1 MQRRDSASRLGSGKG
16 RMQGVTDSK
25 PDRLPARVSPL
36 VDGRFALA
44 AAAALAATCVILW
57 LTGWHTRGWI
67 SAWPRFADDAYY
79 YLVIARNAAGGH
91 GLTMDQLSPTNGFQP
106 LWMGILVPVAW
117 LLGSDP
123 DLLLLMVQALCVA
136 IFASAG
142 GLLCGL
148 VRAHLGAV
156 PALLAGLLLLFP
168 TFENVALSGLESSL
182 LILVMIMLSI
192 EALRSGA
199 LSSTEPRAADART
212 GALVG
217 LLMLARLD
225 SVFIGLTLAA
235 YVAARGLARGEGAF
249 AARLSRTVRKEL
261 ALFWPAV
268 ALLTPYL
275 AWNVLAFGH
284 PMPISGRL
292 KSSFPEANFTATN
305 LNLQNAVLFLLA
317 LGAVGRGIWRGNGR
331 DPLVN
336 LLALLSI
343 GLVLHALYTVVY
355 MPWAVFSWHFAAL
368 IPVGALGAALLAR
381 DAVESLPH
389 SVVVAAL
396 AGLTLAQAGAL
407 AFSIS
412 RLDETFTI
420 GAREGGEWVAA
431 NLPPDAVLAMKDSG
445 IFSYFA
451 QRRVMNLDG
460 VANSFEFANA
470 VCAGRL
476 EDFARDH
483 GVEYVAQHSVPPSV
497 RSGAYETFTQVY
509 PCHLLG
515 GHDSDLVLRR
525 DLEVYR
531 GTPYKSDGGCPEQ
544 LLIWRLPR

>member
-1 MQRRDSASRLGSGKG
+1 
-16 RMQGVTDSK
+16 MQGSTDSK
-25 PDRLPARVSPL
+25 RDRVHALPSPV

-44 AAAALAATCVILW
+44 AAGALATTCVVLW
-57 LTGWHTRGWI
+57 LAGWQTRGWI

-79 YLVIARNAAGGH
+79 YLVIARNAAAGH
-91 GLTMDQLSPTNGFQP
+91 GFSMDQLSPTNGFQP
-106 LWMGILVPVAW
+106 LWMWTLVPIAW
-117 LLGSDP
+117 LAGSDP
-123 DLLLLMVQALCVA
+123 NVLLLVVQALCVA
-136 IFASAG
+136 IFAGAG

-148 VRAHLGAV
+148 VRARLGLV

-168 TFENVALSGLESSL
+168 RLENVALSGLESSL
-182 LILVMIMLSI
+182 VILVLLALSVEI
-192 EALRSGA
+192 LRSGA

-225 SVFIGLTLAA
+225 SVFIGLTLAV
-235 YVAARGLARGEGAF
+235 YVAARGLAHGDGWF
-249 AARLSRTVRKEL
+249 TARLSRTVRKEL

-268 ALLTPYL
+268 ALVTPYL
-275 AWNVLAFGH
+275 AWNQLAFGH
-284 PMPISGRL
+284 LMPISGTL
-292 KSSFPEANFTATN
+292 KTSFPEAGFTPTN
-305 LNLQNAVLFLLA
+305 LNIEHAALFLLA
-317 LGAVGRGIWRGNGR
+317 LGAVGREIWRGNGR

-343 GLVLHALYTVVY
+343 GLALHALYTVVY
-355 MPWAVFSWHFAAL
+355 MRWAVFAWHFAAL

-381 DAVESLPH
+381 DAAERLSH
-389 SVVVAAL
+389 AVVVAAL
-396 AGLTLAQAGAL
+396 ALLTLAQVGAL
-407 AFSIS
+407 ALSIS
-412 RLDETFTI
+412 HLDETFTI

-451 QRRVMNLDG
+451 ERRVMNLDG
-460 VANSFEFANA
+460 VANSFEFADA
-470 VCAGRL
+470 TCQGRL
-476 EDFARDH
+476 EEFARGH

-497 RSGAYETFTQVY
+497 RSGAYETYTQVY
-509 PCHLLG
+509 PCHLPG
-515 GHDSDLVLRR
+515 GHDSELVLRR

-531 GTPYKSDGGCPEQ
+531 GTPYKTNGGHPDQ